1 MILVDTSVW
10 IDHINAFD
18 HVLISLL
25 AEERVLAHPYV
36 IGEISVGSLRDRD
49 VVLGALLDLPRAPV
63 VTPEETFYLIERE
76 GLFNRGIGY
85 VDTSLLASAR
95 RLQPGITIWTRD
107 KRLKKVADE
116 LNLGAVLAH

>member
-10 IDHINAFD
+10 IDHINASD
-18 HVLISLL
+18 PMLVTLL

-36 IGEISVGSLRDRD
+36 IGEISLGSLRDRD
-49 VVLGALLDLPRAPV
+49 VVLGALLDLPRSPV
-63 VTPEETFYLIERE
+63 ATPEEVFYLIERE

-85 VDTSLLASAR
+85 VETSLLASA

-116 LNLGAVLAH
+116 LGLGAMLAH

>member
-10 IDHINAFD
+10 IDHINASD
-18 HVLISLL
+18 PMLITQL
-25 AEERVLAHPYV
+25 AEGRVLAHPYV
-36 IGEISVGSLRDRD
+36 IGEISLGSLRERA
-49 VVLGALLDLPRAPV
+49 VVLGALLDLPRSPV
-63 VTPEETFYLIERE
+63 ATPEEMFYLIERE

-95 RLQPGITIWTRD
+95 LQPGTTIWTRD

-116 LNLGAVLAH
+116 LNLGAMLAH

>member
-10 IDHINAFD
+10 IDHINVSD
-18 HVLISLL
+18 PMLMTLL

-36 IGEISVGSLRDRD
+36 IGEISLGSLRDRD

-63 VTPEETFYLIERE
+63 ATPEETLYLIERE

-85 VDTSLLASAR
+85 VDTSLLASA

-116 LNLGAVLAH
+116 LNLGAMLAH

>member
-10 IDHINAFD
+10 IDHISASD
-18 HVLISLL
+18 SMLVSLL
-25 AEERVLAHPYV
+25 NEERVLAHPYV
-36 IGEISVGSLRDRD
+36 TGEILLGSLRNRD
-49 VVLGALLDLPRAPV
+49 AVSGALLDLPRAPV
-63 VTPEETFYLIERE
+63 ATPEEIFYLIKHE

-85 VDTSLLASAR
+85 VDTSLLASA

-116 LNLGAVLAH
+116 LNLGAMLAH